1 MDMAL
6 YGLLK
11 GDIDEAM
18 DNVTLAYAY
27 KGSVD
32 SVSDLPDNAALG
44 DLYTVDGSQYVWDGE
59 AWVLPYGTAITDAQ
73 IRALFE

>member
-11 GDIDEAM
+11 GEIETAV
-18 DNVTLAYAY
+18 DNVTLAYKY

-32 SVSDLPDNAALG
+32 STSELPDNAELG
-44 DLYTVDGSQYVWDGE
+44 DLYTVNGTQYVWDGE